1 MNFQKMIVR
10 QKSMT
15 LAEKV
20 YEAVRFL
27 PKEELFA
34 LSYQMRR
41 AAVSVPSNIAEGVAR
56 ATKNDTKYFLTIAR
70 GSVAELQTHILIC
83 KRLKYIEEEQARIL
97 LDLADEIR
105 KMLSVLINK
114 ENLI

>member
-1 MNFQKMIVR
+1 M
-10 QKSMT
+10 
-15 LAEKV
+15 
-20 YEAVRFL
+20 
-27 PKEELFA
+27 
-34 LSYQMRR
+34 
-41 AAVSVPSNIAEGVAR
+41 
-56 ATKNDTKYFLTIAR
+56 
-70 GSVAELQTHILIC
+70 QTHILIC